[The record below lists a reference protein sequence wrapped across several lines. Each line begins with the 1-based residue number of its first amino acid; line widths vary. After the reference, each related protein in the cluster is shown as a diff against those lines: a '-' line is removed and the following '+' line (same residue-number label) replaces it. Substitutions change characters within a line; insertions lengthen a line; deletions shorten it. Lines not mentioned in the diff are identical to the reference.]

1 MNYYQAKY
9 IIFKMLKYAA
19 LAKENQLKEQQ
30 NMSKKKNYTSSSH
43 IIFSQLSLCQT
54 EQQYWIITYNR
65 QSDQED
71 RCFVLGTLI
80 LTSHEEEVEVMCSE
94 SDLLDLAEW
103 LFAVHTLD

>member
-54 EQQYWIITYNR
+54 EQQY
-65 QSDQED
+65 
-71 RCFVLGTLI
+71 
-80 LTSHEEEVEVMCSE
+80 
-94 SDLLDLAEW
+94 
-103 LFAVHTLD
+103 